1 MPPGARFTKA
11 QRLLNRADFDRVQN
25 GPSSRKAGC
34 AHFLVLVVARQAVAP
49 ATPGPARLGMIA
61 SRRTGSAVKRNRV
74 KRLVRNFFRTHAAE
88 FGPFDVVVVVKSG
101 ASALA
106 QSQVDTELLAA
117 LARLGVRLLTTKAA
131 P

>member
-1 MPPGARFTKA
+1 
-11 QRLLNRADFDRVQN
+11 
-25 GPSSRKAGC
+25 
-34 AHFLVLVVARQAVAP
+34 
-49 ATPGPARLGMIA
+49 MIA

-88 FGPFDVVVVVKSG
+88 LAPFDVVVVVKSG
-101 ASALA
+101 ASTLA

-117 LARLGVRLLTTKAA
+117 LARLGVRLLPTQAA

>member
-11 QRLLNRADFDRVQN
+11 QRLLTRADFDRVQN

-34 AHFLVLVVARQAVAP
+34 AHFLVLVVARPAVP
-49 ATPGPARLGMIA
+49 PVIPGPARLGMIA
-61 SRRTGSAVKRNRV
+61 SRRTGNAVKRNRV
-74 KRLVRNFFRTHAAE
+74 KRLVRHFFRTHAAE
-88 FGPFDVVVVVKSG
+88 LSSFDVVVVVKSG

-106 QSQVDTELLAA
+106 QSEVDTELLAA
-117 LARLGVRLLTTKAA
+117 LARLGVRVLPKTAA